1 MTDAYEALY
10 GAWWERIIT
19 ADAKGAV
26 ARSARRYLH
35 HLGLA

>member
-1 MTDAYEALY
+1 
-10 GAWWERIIT
+10 WERIIT

-35 HLGLA
+35 HLGLE